1 MTPFG
6 RGDEAESALLFP
18 APNTQGGH
26 FPPMLRQLR
35 HVGRI
40 GTFIALTLLAGN
52 IGFAAAQTSTPILV
66 APVGT
71 IGTVDYPISI
81 HQGTCESPVAQP
93 DYTLTN
99 ATPWAVDN
107 ENAKEKEIGVNLNPD
122 PLVPVVPVSESA
134 ITAKFDDVTGTPY
147 VLAMPAVPA
156 VHASPEGYETIVA
169 CGEIA
174 GTGLDGKLVIRLAS
188 VGDGNVAGIAVI
200 EKGKGLSLNLDKDS
214 FDLKDDQA
222 RITVYLSRL

>member
-1 MTPFG
+1 
-6 RGDEAESALLFP
+6 
-18 APNTQGGH
+18 
-26 FPPMLRQLR
+26 MLRQLR
-35 HVGRI
+35 HAGRI

-71 IGTVDYPISI
+71 IGTGDYPISI

-107 ENAKEKEIGVNLNPD
+107 EKAKEVGVNPD
-122 PLVPVVPVSESA
+122 PLVPVSE
-134 ITAKFDDVTGTPY
+134 
-147 VLAMPAVPA
+147 
-156 VHASPEGYETIVA
+156 
-169 CGEIA
+169 
-174 GTGLDGKLVIRLAS
+174 S
-188 VGDGNVAGIAVI
+188 VGDASVAGVAVI